1 MYINGRIVS
10 GPLDSFTEVLIP
22 KHVIDL
28 DKVMGVMGELL
39 KCIAIPRMHRQF
51 SYL

>member
-28 DKVMGVMGELL
+28 DKVMRVIE
-39 KCIAIPRMHRQF
+39 MHF
-51 SYL
+51 NPKNL

>member
-1 MYINGRIVS
+1 MYINGRTVS

-28 DKVMGVMGELL
+28 DKVRVIRT
-39 KCIAIPRMHRQF
+39 KCYQNKLAPLEIYGIGT
-51 SYL
+51 

>member
-28 DKVMGVMGELL
+28 DKVRVIGNEKYLSEVL
-39 KCIAIPRMHRQF
+39 
-51 SYL
+51 SYKYIKLDPS